1 LSSHWTCLAIGF
13 VVAFATPFLLTDILD
28 LNRDVFIG
36 LYAVAVVGLFV
47 GWARATGYDLV
58 AAVRRRW
65 LLAAGL
71 GGAVGAVLAVMVVRT
86 DDATSR
92 PDGFTLV
99 GAVTWRGVVYGLT
112 DGLLLSAFPI
122 LVVFAAL
129 AGSTLI
135 RRSRGK
141 IAVGAI
147 ALLASLALTAGYH
160 AGFSDFRS
168 TKLVKPVGGD
178 VAWSVPTLVTLNPI
192 GAPIAHVGMHVSACC
207 TATTQT
213 RSCRRTSSGWP
224 PGGRGGT
231 PSHPERL
238 RCGYE
243 QPVFVPQSRHVYS
256 CPCGSFGLRSGA
268 LS

>member
-1 LSSHWTCLAIGF
+1 MSTHALGGRVARGAHARVTTSSNWTWLAIGF
-13 VVAFATPFLLTDILD
+13 VVAFATPFLFTDVLD

-36 LYAVAVVGLFV
+36 LYAVVVVGLFT

-71 GGAVGAVLAVMVVRT
+71 GGAFAALLAVMVVRT

-99 GAVTWRGVVYGLT
+99 GAVIWRGVVYGLT

-122 LVVFAAL
+122 LVVFAAF
-129 AGSTLI
+129 AGSTLV

-168 TKLVKPVGGD
+168 TKVTKPVAGD
-178 VAWSVPTLVTLNPI
+178 AAWSVPTLVTLNPI
-192 GAPIAHVGMHVSACC
+192 GAPIAHVGLHVSAVLHSYE
-207 TATTQT
+207 TDTFL
-213 RSCRRTSSGWP
+213 P
-224 PGGRGGT
+224 PHR
-231 PSHPERL
+231 
-238 RCGYE
+238 
-243 QPVFVPQSRHVYS
+243 
-256 CPCGSFGLRSGA
+256 
-268 LS
+268 